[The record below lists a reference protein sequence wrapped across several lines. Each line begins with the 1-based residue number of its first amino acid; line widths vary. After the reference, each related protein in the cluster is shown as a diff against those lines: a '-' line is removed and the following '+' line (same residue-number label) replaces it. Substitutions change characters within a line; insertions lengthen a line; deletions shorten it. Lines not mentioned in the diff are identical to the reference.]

1 MTIYDIRN
9 QAIFCKFGGLSS
21 GRFGG
26 MSMGKAKMLGYNKPY
41 IPNNQAD
48 KRKKKRGRNPAD
60 RIKNVKDMN
69 VPDNKK

>member
-1 MTIYDIRN
+1 
-9 QAIFCKFGGLSS
+9 
-21 GRFGG
+21 

-69 VPDNKK
+69 VPDNKKQ